1 MPGMQAMILAAGR
14 STRLGSLGIALPKP
28 LVPVCGYPAIT
39 YGIELCRRAG
49 LSDIIV
55 NLHHHGDKVGQTLS
69 DGSRFGV
76 RLRYSVEEELYGTGG
91 GLWKARYMFSPGPVM
106 VINGKVA
113 ADIDLSAVIAAHQ
126 NAPAGTVATMVLRE
140 DPNPE
145 LWAPIGVNAEGTVV
159 SIRGKHPAGAGPV
172 LPRMFTGIHIVEA
185 ALLNRLPE
193 GLSDVIGDAYIPA
206 LLAGDR
212 IGSFTMKGYFAE
224 HSTPERYLAG
234 NIDLLA
240 NPALLPQA
248 PGPLVGV
255 DGGAQVD
262 GSARILEPV
271 RIAAGAVVEA
281 GAVVGP
287 FTVVCGGG
295 RVAAGAEMA
304 RSVVWP
310 GATATG
316 KQSGVVVT
324 PDNVIAADTTP
335 PPIRD
340 GAA

>member
-1 MPGMQAMILAAGR
+1 MQAMILAAGR

-49 LSDIIV
+49 LTDIIV

-76 RLRYSVEEELYGTGG
+76 RLRYSVEEELFGTGG

-113 ADIDLSAVIAAHQ
+113 ADIDLNAVIAAHQ
-126 NAPAGTVATMVLRE
+126 RAPAGTVATMVLRE

-145 LWAPIGVNAEGTVV
+145 LWAPIGAREDGTVV
-159 SIRGKHPAGAGPV
+159 TIRGKQSAAAGAGPV
-172 LPRMFTGIHIVEA
+172 LPRMFAGIHIVEPV
-185 ALLNRLPE
+185 LLNRLPE

-212 IGSFTMKGYFAE
+212 IGSLTMKGYFAE

-234 NIDLLA
+234 NIDLLTK
-240 NPALLPQA
+240 PELLPQA

-262 GSARILEPV
+262 PTAQIHAPV

-281 GAVVGP
+281 GAEVGP
-287 FTVVCGGG
+287 YTVVCGGG
-295 RVAAGAEMA
+295 RVAAAA
-304 RSVVWP
+304 QISRSVVWP

-324 PDNVIAADTTP
+324 PNNVIAADTTP
-335 PPIRD
+335 PPVP
-340 GAA
+340 GQ